1 MKKNILKI
9 AVFSLLAAAI
19 AMVPTQTLAQEK
31 QEKSA
36 AEKKNTPKGDR
47 GPFRGKVGAV
57 DKQAK
62 TIKVGERTFQITSD
76 TKINKDGKPATLDA
90 GVVGE
95 PVSGYFIKGDDGKLV
110 AKTVNLGLKP
120 HGEAKGAGKKE
131 KEEK

>member
-1 MKKNILKI
+1 MKKNILRI
-9 AVFSLLAAAI
+9 VVFSLLTATI
-19 AMVPTQTLAQEK
+19 AVAPTQTLAQEK
-31 QEKSA
+31 KDKPV
-36 AEKKNTPKGDR
+36 AEKKDTLKGDR

-76 TKINKDGKPATLDA
+76 TKIKKDGKPATLDA

-95 PVSGYFIKGDDGKLV
+95 PISGYFIKGNDGKLV

-120 HGEAKGAGKKE
+120 EGEAKGAGKKE
-131 KEEK
+131 K